1 MVGIEALI
9 KQRLRDIAKVS
20 GEETKV
26 STHLFLDFSH
36 GDIRLPRLQNT
47 IECISQYYLV
57 HRGPQ
62 NMLNKLIKEP
72 EAQRR

>member
-9 KQRLRDIAKVS
+9 KQRLRDITKVS

-26 STHLFLDFSH
+26 STHLFLDFSQ
-36 GDIRLPRLQNT
+36 GDIRLPSLQNT
-47 IECISQYYLV
+47 IKYISQYYLV

-62 NMLNKLIKEP
+62 KMLNKLIKES